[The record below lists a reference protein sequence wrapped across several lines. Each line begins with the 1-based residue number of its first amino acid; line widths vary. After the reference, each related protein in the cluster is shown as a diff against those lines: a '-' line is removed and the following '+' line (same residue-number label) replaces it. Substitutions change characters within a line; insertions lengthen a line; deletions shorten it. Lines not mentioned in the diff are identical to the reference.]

1 LEGREIEKS
10 LLAFLE
16 SYANEIT
23 ILPSKC
29 PFLSFSLKEIRCT
42 LDLVIKVLSRYARP
56 VLALSTMKLK
66 NIDRILLWSLGKNHD
81 AILIADRDLS
91 F

>member
-23 ILPSKC
+23 ILPPKC

-42 LDLVIKVLSRYARP
+42 LDLVIKVCKAR
-56 VLALSTMKLK
+56 AC
-66 NIDRILLWSLGKNHD
+66 SLYHEIEKH
-81 AILIADRDLS
+81 
-91 F
+91 